1 MISSIYKNEES
12 WRGHMLL
19 WQTGTRDV
27 LLELEATIIAL
38 FLLSLVAVYYSPLAS
53 GGIAGAMFIGVAFRI
68 RRHRKTSGRL
78 LAVINTDP
86 DLEV

>member
-27 LLELEATIIAL
+27 LLELKATIIAL
-38 FLLSLVAVYYSPLAS
+38 FVLYLVAVYYSPLVS
-53 GGIAGAMFIGVAFRI
+53 GVIAGAMFIGVALQI
-68 RRHRKTSGRL
+68 RKHRKTSGRL
-78 LAVINTDP
+78 LDVIKTDP